1 MKTSRL
7 INNYLKIIR
16 IENLKISIFKSSN
29 HFIFK
34 SSNLFSTIL
43 PRILITGF
51 SLLVLTGNLSSQS
64 KPAPQK
70 CILVFGAHAD
80 DVDEMAGGTFAKY
93 IANGYKGVYVCVTNN
108 LAGCNLER
116 TPFFAGPK
124 FTVSDSPNKYPV
136 EGIETRQIR
145 SEEAIAASSV
155 YGSVPVFLD
164 FCEPEIFFGRKL
176 IIYGSQDFLNYDA
189 PGRRQINLATRYSED
204 VNVVFEMLK
213 KYQPEIVIIH
223 TLGGEKLD
231 HEGAAYMMYLAF
243 KKAVDNKVQ
252 VGKLWM
258 TVNGWL
264 LDFPANKNGRGKPD
278 VRIDVRDYL
287 KTKYEALNKH
297 VSQNGG
303 LGREYVIHDGDQ
315 PKEVIE
321 EFITVVD
328 NTK

>member
-1 MKTSRL
+1 MKTITHKRKSSFLHGLL
-7 INNYLKIIR
+7 ITC
-16 IENLKISIFKSSN
+16 ISILVFTS
-29 HFIFK
+29 
-34 SSNLFSTIL
+34 IL
-43 PRILITGF
+43 SAKVKQL
-51 SLLVLTGNLSSQS
+51 
-64 KPAPQK
+64 PQK

-93 IANGYKGVYVCVTNN
+93 TANGYQGVYVCVTNN
-108 LAGCNLER
+108 LAGCNLEC
-116 TPFFAGPK
+116 TPFFDGPK

-136 EGIETRQIR
+136 EGIETNQIR
-145 SEEAIAASSV
+145 SEEAKAAAAV
-155 YGSVPVFLD
+155 YGSIPVFLD
-164 FCEPEIFFGRKL
+164 FCEPEVFFGRKI
-176 IIYGSQDFLNYDA
+176 IIYGSQDFLDYDA
-189 PGRRQINLATRYSED
+189 PGRRQINLATRYSAD
-204 VNVVFEMLK
+204 VNVVYEMLK

-243 KKAVDNKVQ
+243 KKAIDNKIP

-264 LDFPANKNGRGKPD
+264 LDYPSNKNGRGKPD

-287 KTKYEALNKH
+287 KTKYEALDKH

-303 LGREYVIHDGDQ
+303 FGREYVMDDGDQ

-328 NTK
+328 NTR